1 LSEQATYTTFGPK
14 GKILTTIATGTGF
27 TARLKTDARI
37 NWITIYNT
45 GAITVNVTF
54 EESGLNPLPVPAS
67 TSLEL
72 DVWRM
77 LSLNVQTIDFSSA
90 SSTTINLIW
99 AEGPSPLVLFGRR

>member
-1 LSEQATYTTFGPK
+1 MSKSEQATYTTYGPK
-14 GKILTTIATGTGF
+14 GKILTVNT
-27 TARLKTDARI
+27 TARLRTDARI

-45 GAITVNVTF
+45 GAITVNVVF
-54 EESGLNPLPVPAS
+54 EESTINPLPVPAS

-77 LSLNVQTIDFSSA
+77 LSLNVQTVDFTSA
-90 SSTTINLIW
+90 SSTTVNLIW